1 MQPTQSEHWRLCW
14 TRQDQEQQQEEMR
27 DRASNGSRR
36 KAVDVL
42 AKENPSAAMAR
53 RAQATCNCKTAN
65 GQLFTQNVAVEAC
78 EKVHTSVHS
87 GSFGSFGSATASAA
101 AAATTAAVTATLA
114 VRILSVLCD
123 GLILSGAC
131 QMWGREH
138 RARHLSGCPLLQRE
152 RHVDKA
158 HE

>member
-1 MQPTQSEHWRLCW
+1 
-14 TRQDQEQQQEEMR
+14 
-27 DRASNGSRR
+27 
-36 KAVDVL
+36 
-42 AKENPSAAMAR
+42 MAR

-87 GSFGSFGSATASAA
+87 GSFGSATASAAAATTTAATASAA

>member
-1 MQPTQSEHWRLCW
+1 
-14 TRQDQEQQQEEMR
+14 
-27 DRASNGSRR
+27 
-36 KAVDVL
+36 
-42 AKENPSAAMAR
+42 MAR

-87 GSFGSFGSATASAA
+87 GSFGSFGSATASAAAATTTAATASAA